1 MAQRGSAGVAVVTG
15 AAGGVGRAVVARL
28 IAGGMTVAA
37 VDLLSVEPTDGCTT
51 FECDISDPDAVQRLA
66 SEVVVRMG
74 SIDALV
80 NCAGVGMWF
89 ERLGDLSI
97 SDWQRVINVNLNGCF
112 YSTRAFLPS
121 LLERRGAIVHMS
133 SVHGLATAPG
143 HGAYATA
150 KAGLFGLTKATAV
163 DYGCD
168 GVRANCIVLGSVDAG
183 MTHEYEREA
192 SLRGVDHLAI
202 KPFLRCAP
210 EAVAEVVR
218 FLLSEDARFVN
229 GAMIAADGGLLAWL

>member
-28 IAGGMTVAA
+28 VAGGMTVAA
-37 VDLLSVEPTDGCTT
+37 VDLLPAEQPDGCIAL
-51 FECDISDPDAVQRLA
+51 ECDMSDADAVQRLA
-66 SEVVVRMG
+66 SEVVERVG
-74 SIDALV
+74 SVHSLV

-97 SDWQRVINVNLNGCF
+97 ADWQRVINVNLNGCF

-121 LLERRGAIVHMS
+121 LLETRGAIVHMS
-133 SVHGLATAPG
+133 SVHGRATAPG

-150 KAGLFGLTKATAV
+150 KAGLFGLTRATAV
-163 DYGCD
+163 DYGGD
-168 GVRANCIVLGSVDAG
+168 GIRTNCIVLGSVDAG
-183 MTHEYEREA
+183 MTHAYEREA
-192 SLRGVDHLAI
+192 SSRGVEQLAI

-210 EAVAEVVR
+210 EAVADVVA